1 MLNLDAMS
9 LDEIIEYFRKKND
22 DDGSGSDGS
31 GSGASGAGN
40 SDYPDPPCRE
50 RDFPRDD
57 R

>member
-1 MLNLDAMS
+1 MVNLDAMS

-22 DDGSGSDGS
+22 DDDGS
-31 GSGASGAGN
+31 GSGASGTGN